1 MIYLTLSDLL
11 HVADRTLG
19 EVPLARDEGL
29 LASAVARP
37 QTTVFGDDAYP
48 DVYTKA
54 GALLHSIARNHAL
67 VDGNRRLALAGTVTF
82 LGINGLRLEMTND
95 EAYDFVIDVAVG
107 RLSEA
112 TDIGKVLSE
121 HTGPY

>member
-11 HVADRTLG
+11 HVAERTLG
-19 EVPLARDEGL
+19 EAPLVRDEGL

-37 QTTVFGDDAYP
+37 QTTVFGNDAYP

-54 GALLHSIARNHAL
+54 GALLHSIARNRAL
-67 VDGNRRLALAGTVTF
+67 VDGNKRLALAGTLTF

-95 EAYDFVIDVAVG
+95 EAYDFIIDVAVG
-107 RLSEA
+107 RLSEVA
-112 TDIGKVLSE
+112 EIAKVLAE
-121 HTGPY
+121 RTGPY